1 MAEMPG
7 IARPERQALPQ
18 LRDRMTF
25 LYLEHCTLGRDNGA
39 ITVTDEKG
47 IVQVLAAGIS
57 VLLLGPGTRVTH
69 RAMEL
74 MGDTGVAAVWVGEHG
89 VRFYAHGRALSEH
102 SRLLERQAERF
113 SNQREHLEVV
123 RKMYQLRFPDE
134 DVSRLTTQQLRGREG
149 SRVRTAYRKAAKATG
164 VKWNGRVYD
173 PNDFSAGDLV
183 NQALSAGTACLY
195 GLAFAVI
202 TGAGLRAG
210 TGICPRQARGLFCV
224 RYRRPVQSRGG
235 HPAGLRGGGAGSA
248 GSALPLCAAVC
259 GMPWWNII
267 FWNGWCTMS
276 AGCS

>member
-47 IVQVLAAGIS
+47 IVQVPAEGIS

-74 MGDTGVAAVWVGEHG
+74 MGDTGVAAVWVGG
-89 VRFYAHGRALSEH
+89 YGLRFYAHGRALSEH

-134 DVSRLTTQQLRGREG
+134 DVSHLTTQQLRGREG

-173 PNDFSAGDLV
+173 PLFPAHAGVIPRSCQFWDC
-183 NQALSAGTACLY
+183 QK
-195 GLAFAVI
+195 AF
-202 TGAGLRAG
+202 
-210 TGICPRQARGLFCV
+210 PR
-224 RYRRPVQSRGG
+224 PRGG
-235 HPAGLRGGGAGSA
+235 DPIFTKAITHWAGFSPPTRGSTLTTLRKKQ
-248 GSALPLCAAVC
+248 
-259 GMPWWNII
+259 II
-267 FWNGWCTMS
+267 GLS
-276 AGCS
+276 